1 MGATAL
7 VDKLKNFMG
16 FGDELDEYEDDFEEV
31 E

>member
-16 FGDELDEYEDDFEEV
+16 FGDELMNMRMILKK
-31 E
+31 